1 LLLLGLPDAFKKNT
15 RPISGTKCIIT
26 IKEMDRVITFS
37 GGIAWNAIPEPF
49 SAINKLIEL
58 IF

>member
-1 LLLLGLPDAFKKNT
+1 MLSQKYQT
-15 RPISGTKCIIT
+15 PISGTKCIIT